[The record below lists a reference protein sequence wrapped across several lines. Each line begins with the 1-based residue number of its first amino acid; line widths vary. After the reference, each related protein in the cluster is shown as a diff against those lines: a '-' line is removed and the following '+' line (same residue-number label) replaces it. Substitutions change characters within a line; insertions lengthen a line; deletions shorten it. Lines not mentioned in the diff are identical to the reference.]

1 MPKTK
6 VQSWPLQRRI
16 QKLICQPPSSLVFL
30 SSFVYIFVYISLSI
44 MFATVRRQNQFSRSP
59 SRTRKRKMGRR
70 KREIWFCHWTGRRWK
85 LISCSPS
92 GSLRTG
98 RLLLCFA
105 LADVDEVLSKS
116 GGNSVNTIWQG
127 IIMQN
132 SFENHE
138 NENGDFLKKL
148 WEVDFYL

>member
-1 MPKTK
+1 MYAKDQSAIMTFATQNTK
-6 VQSWPLQRRI
+6 ANLSTTLLSCLFV
-16 QKLICQPPSSLVFL
+16 LVCLHFCL
-30 SSFVYIFVYISLSI
+30 YFLSI
-44 MFATVRRQNQFSRSP
+44 MFATVRRQNPISRSR

-116 GGNSVNTIWQG
+116 EKSSSKQVLNQG
-127 IIMQN
+127 LSKSEIN
-132 SFENHE
+132 C
-138 NENGDFLKKL
+138 
-148 WEVDFYL
+148 